1 MQLSNWARKWGVSAE
16 AIQDLRRILTAV
28 STEPEHVATGSEGA
42 VQTAQRLH
50 ASSGGGRLWRNN
62 VGATMTPEGS
72 FVRFGLCNDSKKM
85 NGIIKSSDLIGIRP
99 VLICPHHVGMVIGQF
114 VARECKAPGHVFRS
128 TPRERAQLKFLLLVI
143 GLGGDASFV
152 DSVSNTW

>member
-1 MQLSNWARKWGVSAE
+1 MKVSNWARKWDVSAE
-16 AIQDLRRILTAV
+16 AMQDLRRILTAV
-28 STEPEHVATGSEGA
+28 STEPEHTATGSESA
-42 VQTAQRLH
+42 VQVAQRLH

-62 VGATMTPEGS
+62 VGATTTPEGS
-72 FVRFGLCNDSKKM
+72 FIRFGLCNDSKKM
-85 NGIIKSSDLIGIRP
+85 NRNIKSSDLIGIRP
-99 VLICPHHVGMVIGQF
+99 VLICPHHVGVTIGQF
-114 VARECKAPGHVFRS
+114 VARECKPPGHKFRG